1 MLHSDTPYDYS
12 IATGEAH
19 SVREFFQEAFICSG
33 LGDWRKYVEIDPR
46 YFRPAEV
53 NALIGDTS
61 KAKEKLGWEPKTKF
75 KDLVR
80 IMVDGDIKNINRNN
94 I

>member
-1 MLHSDTPYDYS
+1 M
-12 IATGEAH
+12 
-19 SVREFFQEAFICSG
+19 
-33 LGDWRKYVEIDPR
+33 EIDPR